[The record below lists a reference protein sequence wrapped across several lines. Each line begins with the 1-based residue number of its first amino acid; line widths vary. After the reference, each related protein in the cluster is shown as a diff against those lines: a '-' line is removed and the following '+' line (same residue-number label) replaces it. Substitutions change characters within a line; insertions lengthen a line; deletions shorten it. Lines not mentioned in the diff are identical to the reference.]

1 MGIVF
6 LNVRKGN
13 FNKIRS
19 PLINWDSILNLVFFG
34 TNNTGGVNW
43 YTGYRGG
50 KAWLIMF
57 MEWKW
62 CGLFLQ
68 PTWSNHDRV
77 FLFKFL
83 SSWSRYDN
91 ITHEC
96 SSYLYDCHVCN
107 VLFYYCHISKSGCMK
122 SSVQYKRQAGS
133 IVTYYS
139 YIDAYHTWN
148 HWCLVKHIRSE
159 YLYDLAMDRVY
170 VESALLVI
178 PHLLMTF
185 KKIFS
190 HFFAPASNLS

>member
-1 MGIVF
+1 MGIAF
-6 LNVRKGN
+6 PNVRKCN
-13 FNKIRS
+13 FKKIRS
-19 PLINWDSILNLVFFG
+19 SLISCVFW
-34 TNNTGGVNW
+34 TNNARGMSW
-43 YTGYRGG
+43 YTRKHGG
-50 KAWLIMF
+50 KAWLILF

-148 HWCLVKHIRSE
+148 HWCLVEHIRSE
-159 YLYDLAMDRVY
+159 YLYDLATDRVY

-178 PHLLMTF
+178 PF
-185 KKIFS
+185 ANYIKKIFS
-190 HFFAPASNLS
+190 LFFCICI